1 MANLPA
7 LLPADAV
14 HDQRHIGL
22 WIALTFSAG
31 TVNATA
37 LAACQRFVTH
47 VTGTLSRLGAD
58 FDQLW
63 LFLEYGAVLV
73 CFVLGAMTSVVLLD
87 GRRLRHREPWPVAPL
102 VLVAAVLGATGALGL
117 SGTFGPF
124 GTTVETAGDF
134 AMLSMLAFAMGLQN
148 AAVATTTGMIVR
160 TTHMT
165 GPVTDFSVALATSL
179 SGGPESI
186 TAAARRSVWLR
197 GSKIVAF
204 ALGALAA
211 TVLARHLGYGAFFV
225 PAAITLLSAARLHVA
240 IAGLRNDGSSVRAST

>member
-1 MANLPA
+1 MANLPP

-22 WIALTFSAG
+22 WMALTFSAG
-31 TVNATA
+31 AVNATA

-58 FDQLW
+58 FDQAA
-63 LFLEYGAVLV
+63 LFVEYGVVLF

-102 VLVAAVLGATGALGL
+102 LLVAAVIAAVGALGL
-117 SGTFGPF
+117 SGVFGAF
-124 GTTVETAGDF
+124 GTTVETTGDF
-134 AMLSMLAFAMGLQN
+134 ALLSMLAFAMGLQN

-165 GPVTDFSVALATSL
+165 GPMTDLAIALATTL
-179 SGGPESI
+179 SGGPEVAV
-186 TAAARRSVWLR
+186 AAARRSVWLR

-211 TVLARHLGYGAFFV
+211 TVLARELGYGTFFL
-225 PAAITLLSAARLHVA
+225 PAIVTLLAAGRLHVV
-240 IAGLRNDGSSVRAST
+240 LTDVRASRAITT